1 MLSLFNVL
9 PMRILSF
16 SLLLILIISACDSS
30 KKPDEKAF
38 LESLDSTKI
47 EGPAISEEVI
57 SSIIQQIPSPLE
69 ISVLLRESGTK
80 YDKSLLNS
88 PDNISKY
95 NSNYRKALNLG
106 IYGTDLGYTNIYEQ
120 NQDGLDYMTAIKE
133 LADGLSIGQFFD
145 IETIGRLATNS
156 KNLDSLLLITTQ
168 NFNSINHYLQEQ
180 NRANLSV
187 LLLTGGWLEAMHIT
201 CQVSAK
207 DPSNKELQEKIGEQ
221 KIILENIVLL
231 LSFYQEVDKN
241 MASLLEDMQ
250 KLQEQYESIKI
261 IKTYKESTFEI
272 VDGVMVIK
280 DNSSSEI
287 QITQENVNNIKDV
300 VNSIRKK
307 VIS

>member
-1 MLSLFNVL
+1 
-9 PMRILSF
+9 MRILPLG
-16 SLLLILIISACDSS
+16 LLLVLIITACDSG
-30 KKPDEKAF
+30 KRPDEEAF
-38 LESLDSTKI
+38 LESLDSAEVK
-47 EGPAISEEVI
+47 GPAISEEVI

-69 ISVLLRESGTK
+69 ISVLLKESGTK
-80 YDKSLLNS
+80 YDRTLLNS

-120 NQDGLDYMTAIKE
+120 NQDGLDYMAAIKE
-133 LADGLSIGQFFD
+133 LANGLNIGQFFD

-187 LLLTGGWLEAMHIT
+187 LLLTGGWMEAMHIT

-207 DPSNKELQEKIGEQ
+207 DPANKELQEKIGEQ

-231 LSFYQEVDKN
+231 LSFYQEVDPN
-241 MASLLEDMQ
+241 MASLLEDMKRLQ
-250 KLQEQYESIKI
+250 KEYESIEI
-261 IKTYKESTFEI
+261 ITTYKESTFEI

-287 QITQENVNNIKDV
+287 KITKENIDNIKDIV
-300 VNSIRKK
+300 ASIRKK